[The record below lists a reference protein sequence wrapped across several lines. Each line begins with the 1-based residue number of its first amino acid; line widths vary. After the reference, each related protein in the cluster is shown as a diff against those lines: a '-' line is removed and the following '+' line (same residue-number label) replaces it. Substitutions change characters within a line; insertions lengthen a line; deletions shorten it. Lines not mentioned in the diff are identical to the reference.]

1 MAVFLLMVAA
11 LYNGYPIVD
20 AGTTAFVEQAAYPHF
35 TPDCTPFYGI
45 FIKVTSLGWS
55 LWFPV
60 MVQALLLSA
69 LLIRYIYVLFDRG
82 DRQPRFGTMLSIM
95 VVVVSLTGVSW
106 VVSQLMADVF
116 APILLLS
123 ILLLYYDE
131 KAKRLVLLL
140 YSASA
145 LLAIAMHFSHFAD
158 ALGCGILFGVLAWRA
173 KDGIKLRRSMWLL
186 AACGA
191 FWLVMCGANA
201 AKHHGFVFARG
212 KNVFLVSRLAEMGV
226 LNAFLNDKCPGG
238 GYRMCEAGQ
247 KIPTSQAE
255 FLGSGESPFYR
266 YGGWDSG
273 TVEYSRVLKG
283 VFSSPI
289 YVAMFAR
296 KAVVSALQ
304 QMVFV
309 VPPSEFPAYGK
320 ESEPYK
326 KVKSYY
332 SDESR
337 EYATS
342 QQQQGLL
349 SASVFSTVYLLILVL
364 TTLWVYLLP
373 RSDEKAMWRGI
384 YGIILA
390 FFVVN
395 AMTVGVFGSVSP
407 RFQYRIAW
415 VLPLTN
421 ILSLFSYY
429 RNSEVRII
437 IKAKE
442 VS

>member
-1 MAVFLLMVAA
+1 MIAA

-45 FIKVTSLGWS
+45 FIKVTSIGWS

-82 DRQPRFGTMLSIM
+82 DYQPQFSTMLWLV

-123 ILLLYYDE
+123 VLLLFCDE
-131 KAKRLVLLL
+131 KANSLVVLS
-140 YSASA
+140 YSACA
-145 LLAIAMHFSHFAD
+145 LLAISMHFSHFAV
-158 ALGCGILFGVLAWRA
+158 ALGCGVLFGVRAWRA
-173 KDGIKLRRSMWLL
+173 KDGTKLRRSMWLL
-186 AACGA
+186 AACGV
-191 FWLVMCGANA
+191 FWLVMCSANA

-212 KNVFLVSRLAEMGV
+212 KNIYLVSRLAEMGV
-226 LNAFLNDKCPGG
+226 LNAFLNDKCPKG

-247 KIPTSQAE
+247 KIPTSQTE
-255 FLGSGESPFYR
+255 FLGSGESPLYR

-273 TVEYSRVLKG
+273 AAEYSRVLTG
-283 VFSSPI
+283 VFSSPVYAGI
-289 YVAMFAR
+289 FVR
-296 KAVVSALQ
+296 KAAVSALQ
-304 QMVFV
+304 QLVFV

-326 KVKSYY
+326 KVKNYY

-349 SASVFSTVYLLILVL
+349 DASVFSTVYLLVILL
-364 TTLWVYLLP
+364 SSLWVLLLP
-373 RSDEKAMWRGI
+373 SSDEKAMWRGI
-384 YGIILA
+384 YTIIFS
-390 FFVVN
+390 FFVFN
-395 AMTVGVFGSVSP
+395 AITVGAFGSVSP

-415 VLPLTN
+415 LLPVTN
-421 ILSLFSYY
+421 ILLLVSHY
-429 RNSEVRII
+429 RNSEFRIV

-442 VS
+442 E